1 MQKTGD
7 QLFGWEWVCL
17 DLQVNMVKIKDL
29 FPAYNKGP
37 HQLEQG

>member
-7 QLFGWEWVCL
+7 QLLGWVCS

-37 HQLEQG
+37 YQLEQE